1 MDPRNLQRATTGAT
15 NTPAT
20 TVRSTQASTAPA
32 PVYAPVRLGRLGRDV
47 CGPPETWLLGRIWQE
62 SDVLSDLSDT
72 CWSTFDFSDACCQT
86 RHVDCPGGL

>member
-1 MDPRNLQRATTGAT
+1 VDHVDPRNLQRATTGAT

-32 PVYAPVRLGRLGRDV
+32 PVYAPVRLGRDV
-47 CGPPETWLLGRIWQE
+47 CGPETWLLGRIWQE
-62 SDVLSDLSDT
+62 SDVLSDT
-72 CWSTFDFSDACCQT
+72 CWSTFDFSDALGRCCQT